1 MRIKFRLEKVKKYHG
16 SSGYSPMSHLWGI
29 LGRPTW
35 DPCMWWTKQRHD
47 THSSPST
54 SVSPV
59 NITPP
64 ILRTLFTLML
74 LLIRRSTWLKKNSI
88 KLLPFYC
95 LFTTQALWL
104 LYVPS
109 RFTSKNPTFCQQKAV
124 HVLYDSH
131 KQHPLYTM
139 CAQRVYCAVRTASVH
154 AVLIKFYLQRIQTHT
169 GKHHLH
175 KTLTI
180 TKCIRWSYQFRT

>member
-1 MRIKFRLEKVKKYHG
+1 MAQAVIRQCPISEV
-16 SSGYSPMSHLWGI
+16 I

-35 DPCMWWTKQRHD
+35 DPCMWWTKQHHD

-74 LLIRRSTWLKKNSI
+74 LLIRRSTWLKKILSNCFLSI
-88 KLLPFYC
+88 VCLPHKPCGYC
-95 LFTTQALWL
+95 MYHHVLHPKILHSANRKQF
-104 LYVPS
+104 
-109 RFTSKNPTFCQQKAV
+109 
-124 HVLYDSH
+124 VLYDSH